1 LVHQPDEDSSHHGDF
16 PLNVFIANFGREN
29 YEWPQCLQRSTVATM
44 NAEAVHGFWERS
56 DRAGYIDYC
65 MKQLKAASGI
75 SPTKPVASRWFNL
88 MTIISET
95 AGDVWVHREKEQLWW
110 TVSKPDGPEIT
121 LETDP
126 RPLQGAPRVY
136 ICHKPCEPWKNV
148 NKRGNRLE
156 WNTLHAKAKDFLF
169 TEGTLQ
175 RLSPDHATY
184 AMSLLEG
191 QDLARWHNDP
201 IWIAKSKAA
210 KTGSGVVFNAR
221 QKSIAEMAMN
231 ARAAAAHSNG
241 QQELCTI
248 KNKEVRFGHLEFE
261 NYIAALLDAQEGL
274 CALTGLKLQCR
285 GEHDDSELLCSLDR
299 IDSDGHYEAGN
310 LQIVC
315 RFVNRW
321 KNNGADAEFRRL
333 VKLVQT
339 STDALVS

>member
-1 LVHQPDEDSSHHGDF
+1 
-16 PLNVFIANFGREN
+16 LNVFIANFGREN

-44 NAEAVHGFWERS
+44 NAEGVHVFWERR

-65 MKQLKAASGI
+65 MRNLKAASGI
-75 SPTKPVASRWFNL
+75 APTRPVASRWFNL

-95 AGDVWVHREKEQLWW
+95 SGDVWIHREKEQIWW
-110 TVSKPDGPEIT
+110 TVSKSDASEIT

-126 RPLQGAPRVY
+126 RPLQGASRVY
-136 ICHKPCEPWKNV
+136 VCHKPCVPWRNV

-175 RLSPDHATY
+175 KLAPDHTTY
-184 AMSLLEG
+184 ALALIEG
-191 QDLARWHNDP
+191 QDLAHWHDDP
-201 IWIAKSKAA
+201 TWKAKAKAA
-210 KTGSGVVFNAR
+210 TSRSGVVFNGR

-231 ARAAAAHSNG
+231 ARDTAARSNG
-241 QQELCTI
+241 QQELRTI

-261 NYIAALLDAQEGL
+261 HYISALLDAQDGL
-274 CALTGLKLQCR
+274 CAVSGLKLQFR
-285 GEHDDSELLCSLDR
+285 GEHDDLELLCSLDR
-299 IDSDGHYEAGN
+299 IDSDRHYEVGN

-321 KNNGADAEFRRL
+321 KNNSVDAEFRRL
-333 VKLVQT
+333 MKLVQT
-339 STDALVS
+339 STEALVPES